1 MNKTLIIIKR
11 EYLTRVKKRSF
22 IILTLLIPFL
32 FIGLAALSGL
42 IAAGGA
48 SGDKKIAVLD
58 KSQVF
63 EHTLKNSKHVS
74 YVFVQGELNDL
85 KQHLDKDKYDALL
98 YIPVFDQ
105 GKKNIDFQLFY
116 NEQVGLKT
124 ESSITD
130 DLNDILIDA
139 RMKAAGISNDQL
151 QSIQEQSVN
160 LVSKSVTDGTESSN
174 AIAMIVGM
182 ACGFLL
188 YMFLLFYGMSVMRS
202 VMEEKTNRIAEIIVS
217 SVKPFQ
223 LMLGKIIGVALVG
236 LTQVLI
242 WIVLIGVFAMIG
254 IPMMTGGMAIQGMDP
269 GTLDQAAQQ
278 ASDPAVAEKFRMILQ
293 STNWLL
299 IAVCFLFYFLG
310 GYFLYA
316 ALFAAVGSLVNEDPQ
331 ESGQY
336 TLPITIPIILAFV
349 MMSSAISNPNSGMA
363 VFGSIFPL
371 TSPIVMMARLPFGI
385 AKDHPEQLIASM
397 AFLVLGFF
405 ATTWMAGKIYR
416 TGILMYGKKISL
428 KEVGKWITRK

>member
-22 IILTLLIPFL
+22 LILTLLIPFL
-32 FIGLAALSGL
+32 FIGIAAISGL
-42 IAAGGA
+42 IAASGA

-58 KSQVF
+58 QSHLF
-63 EHTLKNSKHVS
+63 EHKLKNSKRITYS
-74 YVFVQGELNDL
+74 FVQGNLEDF
-85 KQHLDKDKYDALL
+85 KKHLDKEKYDALL

-105 GKKNIDFQLFY
+105 NKKNIDFQLFY
-116 NEQVGLKT
+116 NEQIGMKT
-124 ESSITD
+124 EGDLTD
-130 DLNDILIDA
+130 DLNTVITDE

-160 LVSKSVTDGTESSN
+160 LISKSVEDGKESNN
-174 AIAMIVGM
+174 AVATVVGM

-236 LTQVLI
+236 LTQVMI
-242 WIVLIGVFAMIG
+242 WIVLLSVFAMIG
-254 IPMMTGGMAIQGMDP
+254 IPMMTGGMAMQGMDP
-269 GTLDQAAQQ
+269 ATIGQATQQAA
-278 ASDPAVAEKFRMILQ
+278 DPNFAAKIMVLLH
-293 STNWLL
+293 STNWVL

-336 TLPITIPIILAFV
+336 TLPITLPIILAFV

-385 AKDHPEQLIASM
+385 AQAHPEQLIASM
-397 AFLVLGFF
+397 VCLVLGFF

>member
-1 MNKTLIIIKR
+1 MKKTLIIIKR

-32 FIGLAALSGL
+32 FIGLAALAGFIAVSGV
-42 IAAGGA
+42 

-58 KSQVF
+58 QSKVF
-63 EHTLKNSKHVS
+63 ENKLKNSDQVHYS
-74 YVFVQGELNDL
+74 FVQGDLPSL
-85 KQHLDKDKYDALL
+85 KQNLDKEKYDALL

-105 GKKNIDFQLFY
+105 SQKRIDFQLFY
-116 NEQVGLKT
+116 NEQIGIKT
-124 ESSITD
+124 EGAISN
-130 DLNDILIDA
+130 DLNAIVTDE
-139 RMKAAGISNDQL
+139 RMKKAGISNDQL
-151 QSIQEQSVN
+151 KMLQEESVHLQSKNI
-160 LVSKSVTDGTESSN
+160 KDGSESSN
-174 AIAMIVGM
+174 AVAMAIGYG
-182 ACGFLL
+182 CGFLL
-188 YMFLLFYGMSVMRS
+188 YMFMLFYGMSVMRS

-223 LMLGKIIGVALVG
+223 LMLGKIVGVALVG

-242 WIVLIGVFAMIG
+242 WIVLIGIFAAIG
-254 IPMMTGGMAIQGMDP
+254 IPMMTGGMAMQGMDP
-269 GTLDQAAQQ
+269 AAMDQMAKHAA
-278 ASDPAVAEKFRMILQ
+278 DPNVWDKAQVILH

-299 IAVCFLFYFLG
+299 LAACFLFYFLG

-336 TLPITIPIILAFV
+336 TLPITIPIILGFV
-349 MMSSAISNPNSGMA
+349 MMTSAITNPNGGMA

-371 TSPIVMMARLPFGI
+371 TSPIVMMARLPFHI
-385 AKDHPEQLIASM
+385 AENNPWQLITSM
-397 AFLVLGFF
+397 LCLVLGFL